1 METNALNN
9 KAYSKSHNRFDEK
22 LIIAKN
28 VHKEF
33 LLGEVKVKALDD
45 VSFEV
50 YTGELVVILGPS
62 GSGKSTLLNI
72 LGGIETVSSGYIAYR
87 DIDISS
93 MNEKE
98 LTYFR
103 RSNIGFIF
111 QFYNLMPN
119 LTALENVE
127 LAAEMSNNPLD
138 CEKLLKQVSL
148 WDRRAHYPGKMS
160 GGQQQRVAIARALCK
175 NPELLLCDE
184 PTGALDISTGIQ
196 ILKLLV
202 DFNKSYNKTI
212 MIITHN
218 ENVAKIADRVFY
230 LKDGSIERIIQNE
243 NPAAPEDVVW

>member
-1 METNALNN
+1 MEMNVSNR
-9 KAYSKSHNRFDEK
+9 KSHNRFDEK

>member
-1 METNALNN
+1 MEMNVSNR
-9 KAYSKSHNRFDEK
+9 KSHNRFDEK

-119 LTALENVE
+119 LNALENVE
-127 LAAEMSNNPLD
+127 LAAELSPNPLD
-138 CEKLLKQVSL
+138 PKELLTQVGL
-148 WDRRAHYPGKMS
+148 WDRRDHYPGKMS

-184 PTGALDISTGIQ
+184 PTGALDISTGVQ

-230 LKDGSIERIIQNE
+230 LKDGRIERIIQNE

>member
-1 METNALNN
+1 MEMNV
-9 KAYSKSHNRFDEK
+9 SSRKSHNRFDEK

-148 WDRRAHYPGKMS
+148 WDRRGHYPGKMS

-184 PTGALDISTGIQ
+184 PTGALDYHTGKRILELLHQRCKSTNTTV
-196 ILKLLV
+196 IL
-202 DFNKSYNKTI
+202 
-212 MIITHN
+212 ITHN
-218 ENVAKIADRVFY
+218 QAIAPMADRVIEINDSTVKNVI
-230 LKDGSIERIIQNE
+230 LNKNPKDIKEIE
-243 NPAAPEDVVW
+243 W